1 MKNIQFEL
9 MRPGEI
15 IEEKKLLP
23 LAFLPVGPLE
33 WHGPHLPL
41 GTDPLIAQEVSLR
54 IARNI
59 GGVVLPPF
67 YWGTERE
74 RDTNTLKSLGFQG
87 NEWVVGMDF
96 PKNSMK
102 SLYIP
107 EDIFAVGIRI
117 ILEKLVEQGYLFI
130 VIINGHGATNH
141 IFTLERL
148 AKEFQNERKVEVMNE
163 LVAAPDENGVIDYG
177 HADASETSK
186 LMAIHPDSVDLDQ
199 LPSKDKKYKYHDWA
213 IVDGDGFLGQP
224 APNFEIQEKNDP
236 RFAANPETG
245 EILLQRAVKI
255 ITEKIKQRIEKRII

>member
-9 MRPGEI
+9 MKPGEI

-23 LAFLPVGPLE
+23 LVFLPVGPLE

-41 GTDPLIAQEVSLR
+41 GTDPLIAYEVSLR
-54 IARNI
+54 IARDI

-74 RDTNTLKSLGFQG
+74 RDANTLKNLGFQG

-96 PKNSMK
+96 PNNSMK
-102 SLYIP
+102 SLYIQ
-107 EDIFAVGIRI
+107 EDFFALGIRI

-130 VIINGHGATNH
+130 VIINGHGATNQ

-148 AKEFQNERKVEVMNE
+148 AKEFQNERNVNIIIEF
-163 LVAAPDENGVIDYG
+163 VAVPDENGVIDYG
-177 HADASETSK
+177 HAVASETSK
-186 LMAIHPDSVDLDQ
+186 LMAIHPDSVDLGK
-199 LPSKDKKYKYHDWA
+199 LPSKDKKYKYRDWA
-213 IVDGDGFLGQP
+213 IVDGEAFLGQP
-224 APNFEIQEKNDP
+224 DPKFEIQEKNDP

-245 EILLQRAVKI
+245 EILLQRAVKT
-255 ITEKIKQRIEKRII
+255 ITEKIKQRLEK

>member
-9 MRPGEI
+9 MKPGEI

-23 LAFLPVGPLE
+23 LVFLPVGPLE

-41 GTDPLIAQEVSLR
+41 GTDPLIAYEISLR
-54 IARNI
+54 IARDI

-74 RDTNTLKSLGFQG
+74 IDANTLKNLGFQG

-96 PKNSMK
+96 PNNSMK

-107 EDIFAVGIRI
+107 EDFFALGIRI
-117 ILEKLVEQGYLFI
+117 ILEKLVEQGYRFI
-130 VIINGHGATNH
+130 VIINGHGATNQ

-148 AKEFQNERKVEVMNE
+148 AKEFQNERNVNVITEF
-163 LVAAPDENGVIDYG
+163 VAVPDENGVIDNG
-177 HADASETSK
+177 HAVASETSK
-186 LMAIHPDSVDLDQ
+186 LMAIHPDSVDLSK
-199 LPSKDKKYKYHDWA
+199 LPSKDKKYKYRDWA
-213 IVDGDGFLGQP
+213 IVDSEAFLGQP
-224 APNFEIQEKNDP
+224 DPNFEVQEKNDP

-245 EILLQRAVKI
+245 EILLQREVKT
-255 ITEKIKQRIEKRII
+255 ITEKIKQRLGK